1 MYLTTLRKLLNNNG
15 AQRFLSKP
23 YGLELLFVLDKC
35 KKDGSDN
42 GIDDTFDLILF
53 NKPRRKAFGIFVDL
67 LWKKSYLI
75 KSKSKI
81 KASKSILRLSNEVLE
96 VFKKFKDS

>member
-53 NKPRRKAFGIFVDL
+53 NKPRREAFHKFVDL
-67 LWKKSYLI
+67 LVSKHHLLKLKSET
-75 KSKSKI
+75 
-81 KASKSILRLSNEVLE
+81 KASKTVLRMSKDVSEAFE
-96 VFKKFKDS
+96 AFKTF

>member
-1 MYLTTLRKLLNNNG
+1 MRKLLHNNG

-35 KKDGSDN
+35 KKNGSDN
-42 GIDDTFDLILF
+42 SIDDTFNLILF
-53 NKPRRKAFGIFVDL
+53 NKPRKEAFSIFVES
-67 LWKKSYLI
+67 LWKQKHLV

-81 KASKSILRLSNEVLE
+81 KANKSILRLSNEMFETL
-96 VFKKFKDS
+96 KKFKDS

>member
-1 MYLTTLRKLLNNNG
+1 MNLTTLRKLLNNNG

-42 GIDDTFDLILF
+42 GIDDTFDFILF
-53 NKPRRKAFGIFVDL
+53 NKPRREAFHKFVDL
-67 LWKKSYLI
+67 LVSKHHLLKLKSET
-75 KSKSKI
+75 
-81 KASKSILRLSNEVLE
+81 KASKTVLRMSKDVSEA
-96 VFKKFKDS
+96 FKAFKTF